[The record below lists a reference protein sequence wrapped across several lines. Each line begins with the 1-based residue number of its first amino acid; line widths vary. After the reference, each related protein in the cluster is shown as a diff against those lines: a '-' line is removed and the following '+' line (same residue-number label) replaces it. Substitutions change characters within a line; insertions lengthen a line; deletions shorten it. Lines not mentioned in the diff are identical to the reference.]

1 MSESDVRQRP
11 HRSPRV
17 GGPVSDLFESKLLRP
32 LLRPGTVRRSP
43 LIERLARG
51 DPRPIVSVVAPAG
64 YGKTTLLAQWAERN
78 GQAFAWVSV
87 DEADN
92 DPKVL
97 LTYVAE
103 ALDAVQPIDGR
114 VFDALASP
122 VSSVPGSVVPR
133 LGAAF
138 SSMTSPVALV
148 LDDVHAL
155 HNRECRAALSV
166 LADHV
171 PGGSRLA
178 LAGRAEPPLRVARL
192 RAQGKILE
200 IGPEDLS
207 LTSDEASSLLR
218 NADVALGVDEVAGL
232 YQRTEGWP
240 AGLYLAALYLRE
252 GGPLATAAVSFRGY
266 DRLVSEYL
274 ESEFLAR
281 ITRRQRV
288 FLTRTAVL
296 ERMSGPLCEAVLALP
311 GAAADLAD
319 LARSNLLLVPLDR
332 QGQWYRYHHLF
343 RDMLLAELERLEPG
357 LIPVLRRR
365 AALWCLRNGPP
376 EEALG
381 YSMAAEDVGAA
392 AGLVEKLAVPAH
404 RQGRFTTIQRWFG
417 WLEDRGGI
425 QGHPM
430 AAVLA
435 SLLSALTGRPVEAG
449 RWAEVVD
456 RWQYGDPAR
465 PDDPPTEAWAAVLR
479 AFLCRRGAMQMRADA
494 DEAMWRFA
502 AQSFVTPAPAILQ
515 GIARILC
522 GDLDGGDE
530 SLEDGIR
537 VGGETGAHED
547 CALALSERS
556 LVAMARGEW
565 DRAEVLAGQARTALR
580 GAGIEE
586 SYATPLVSAVRA
598 RTAMHR
604 GDVPAARQEL
614 ARAQRLRPLLTYA
627 LPYFA
632 VQARIELARVHLA
645 LADLPG
651 ARTLMREIDELL
663 RRRPGLG
670 NLAGQAQALRARL
683 AKEHSS
689 STPGASALTGAE
701 LRLLPLLS
709 THLSFPEI
717 ATQMFL
723 SPNTIKSQA
732 NSIYRKL
739 GSSTRSQAVARSH
752 DLGLLDK

>member
-1 MSESDVRQRP
+1 
-11 HRSPRV
+11 
-17 GGPVSDLFESKLLRP
+17 
-32 LLRPGTVRRSP
+32 
-43 LIERLARG
+43 
-51 DPRPIVSVVAPAG
+51 
-64 YGKTTLLAQWAERN
+64 
-78 GQAFAWVSV
+78 
-87 DEADN
+87 
-92 DPKVL
+92 
-97 LTYVAE
+97 
-103 ALDAVQPIDGR
+103 
-114 VFDALASP
+114 
-122 VSSVPGSVVPR
+122 
-133 LGAAF
+133 
-138 SSMTSPVALV
+138 
-148 LDDVHAL
+148 
-155 HNRECRAALSV
+155 
-166 LADHV
+166 
-171 PGGSRLA
+171 
-178 LAGRAEPPLRVARL
+178 
-192 RAQGKILE
+192 
-200 IGPEDLS
+200 
-207 LTSDEASSLLR
+207 
-218 NADVALGVDEVAGL
+218 
-232 YQRTEGWP
+232 
-240 AGLYLAALYLRE
+240 
-252 GGPLATAAVSFRGY
+252 
-266 DRLVSEYL
+266 
-274 ESEFLAR
+274 
-281 ITRRQRV
+281 
-288 FLTRTAVL
+288 
-296 ERMSGPLCEAVLALP
+296 
-311 GAAADLAD
+311 
-319 LARSNLLLVPLDR
+319 
-332 QGQWYRYHHLF
+332 
-343 RDMLLAELERLEPG
+343 
-357 LIPVLRRR
+357 
-365 AALWCLRNGPP
+365 
-376 EEALG
+376 
-381 YSMAAEDVGAA
+381 
-392 AGLVEKLAVPAH
+392 
-404 RQGRFTTIQRWFG
+404 
-417 WLEDRGGI
+417 
-425 QGHPM
+425 
-430 AAVLA
+430 
-435 SLLSALTGRPVEAG
+435 
-449 RWAEVVD
+449 
-456 RWQYGDPAR
+456 
-465 PDDPPTEAWAAVLR
+465 
-479 AFLCRRGAMQMRADA
+479 MQMRADA